1 MLTSAHCCPQMKC
14 IGADSPPCVRCSKVG
29 RHCVV
34 PTSKQSHSTA
44 PGVSDKGA
52 VPDQP
57 VLQSF
62 SAAPVL
68 SGSPADVVISP
79 VVTKN
84 VPHRIGSN
92 YTNHKASS
100 SHSTIIRGPW
110 LSMLPTL
117 FEGPVPS
124 GYNSATPGL
133 GHWHG
138 WTNVAQVPGLSHPNR
153 EPMLDAASSL
163 PNDEEICHLSRFF
176 ETNLIEH
183 VPVLTRLDVS
193 NLGTIVKTKRLLVYC
208 MAHVAARF
216 VPGCRAIRNTLT
228 PILRSMFWLQFDQP
242 ESSDEQRWTLLQ
254 ALAVLYTWASIPHAE
269 AQGDSELVLTMTQ
282 LRASIETLALKY
294 SLHNSAAEVARL
306 PKHDAGNL
314 HQRFAFRKY
323 MYWLWMFS
331 TGYFQSL
338 ISQSPPRIREDASI
352 TLASQLLQ
360 NMIHDDQVREI
371 LAPVEL
377 CLIWVDAGRRGYGLG
392 QWWCG
397 IPTQV
402 EIDSRLVILHDL
414 DTSLQAW
421 QQRWTRRGTSS
432 RLEDMPRIGRNSSID
447 ICYYYTRF
455 CISTYVTRLFQSS
468 SSADAHTM
476 SIINLVTQSIERA
489 WSLCNFL
496 LKLTPLA
503 KSSMAFNPELK
514 FAMIASCCD
523 YLVYIYN
530 DSADL
535 DLLQSSQITAM
546 AEVVELM
553 IDLGADDRHGA
564 KVYGR
569 SIMLRLQSARSGKLW
584 QPSPSMSSQ
593 KNGQTWNIGTDP
605 YGALTSQQ

>member
-1 MLTSAHCCPQMKC
+1 VLTSAHRCPQMKC

-29 RHCVV
+29 RQCIL
-34 PTSKQSHSTA
+34 PTSTQSHLTA
-44 PGVSDKGA
+44 PGASDKGV

-57 VLQSF
+57 ELQSF
-62 SAAPVL
+62 SVAPVL
-68 SGSPADVVISP
+68 CGSPADVVVSP
-79 VVTKN
+79 VVAEN

-92 YTNHKASS
+92 YTSHKASS
-100 SHSTIIRGPW
+100 PHSTIIRGPW
-110 LSMLPTL
+110 QSTLPNV
-117 FEGPVPS
+117 FNRPVPS
-124 GYNSATPGL
+124 WYNSATPGL

-138 WTNVAQVPGLSHPNR
+138 WSSVAQVPGISHPSR
-153 EPMLDAASSL
+153 EPVLDAASSL

-183 VPVLTRLDVS
+183 VPVLTRVDVS
-193 NLGTIVKTKRLLVYC
+193 DLGTIVKTKRLLVYC
-208 MAHVAARF
+208 MAYVAARF
-216 VPGCRAIRNTLT
+216 VPGCRAFRNTLT
-228 PILRSMFWLQFDQP
+228 PIIRSMFWLQFDQH

-254 ALAVLYTWASIPHAE
+254 ALAVLYTWVSIPYVE
-269 AQGDSELVLTMTQ
+269 GQEDSELVLTMTQ
-282 LRASIETLALKY
+282 LKTSIETLALQY
-294 SLHNSAAEVARL
+294 SLHNSAEEVTRL
-306 PKHDAGNL
+306 PKHDTSNL
-314 HQRFAFRKY
+314 HQTFAFRKY
-323 MYWLWMFS
+323 TYWLWLFS

-338 ISQSPPRIREDASI
+338 ISQTPPRIREDTSI
-352 TLASQLLQ
+352 TMASQLLQ
-360 NMIHDDQVREI
+360 NPIYDDQLREI

-377 CLIWVDAGRRGYGLG
+377 CLIWVDAGRRGHGLG

-402 EIDSRLVILHDL
+402 ELDSRLAVLHDL
-414 DTSLQAW
+414 DRSLQVW
-421 QQRWTRRGTSS
+421 QQRWTRRGPSS

-455 CISTYVTRLFQSS
+455 CISTYVTRLYQSS
-468 SSADAHTM
+468 SSADTHMM

-503 KSSMAFNPELK
+503 KSSMAFNPELN

-530 DSADL
+530 YSADL

-553 IDLGADDRHGA
+553 IDLGADDRHSA

-569 SIMLRLQSARSGKLW
+569 SIMARLQSARSGELW
-584 QPSPSMSSQ
+584 QPLPNMSSE
-593 KNGQTWNIGTDP
+593 KDGQTWSIGTNS
-605 YGALTSQQ
+605 YSVLSSQQ